1 MTSFALVG
9 EVLLGVRRRAQRTFS
24 NQWKS
29 VPSCDETRGS
39 CASLGRSKRHWYR
52 SLENPVES
60 RSHFACQGS
69 IIQRAPLMPGAA
81 STVDSAQDLG
91 ESRSPRAIAVGA
103 DESGD
108 LGEQRSGYRDNAKD
122 DRNRRSYKI
131 EREAN

>member
-9 EVLLGVRRRAQRTFS
+9 EVLLGEASCSAHIFQPREECAVLRRNQRLLC
-24 NQWKS
+24 K
-29 VPSCDETRGS
+29 PRPLE
-39 CASLGRSKRHWYR
+39 RHWYR

-91 ESRSPRAIAVGA
+91 ESHSPRAIAVGA

-108 LGEQRSGYRDNAKD
+108 LGEQRSGIVTMSRAWKP
-122 DRNRRSYKI
+122 
-131 EREAN
+131 